1 MLARVFVSAVRGH
14 FDPAEDGAQEQ
25 AASASAG
32 KTGRGPPFT
41 GLQNGERAVAN
52 AAQDS
57 RTHGGLW
64 ATERPQTESYFHCY
78 FFYKSHFLLFFVH
91 FLSKSHKV
99 FSTQI
104 VPTKNLFRKYK
115 SNGIF
120 SKMFKV
126 YEFYLFFRCK

>member
-32 KTGRGPPFT
+32 KTGCGPPFT

-78 FFYKSHFLLFFVH
+78 FFLQITLFI
-91 FLSKSHKV
+91 V
-99 FSTQI
+99 FCSFFEQI
-104 VPTKNLFRKYK
+104 SYSFFY
-115 SNGIF
+115 SNC
-120 SKMFKV
+120 SNN
-126 YEFYLFFRCK
+126 FFF